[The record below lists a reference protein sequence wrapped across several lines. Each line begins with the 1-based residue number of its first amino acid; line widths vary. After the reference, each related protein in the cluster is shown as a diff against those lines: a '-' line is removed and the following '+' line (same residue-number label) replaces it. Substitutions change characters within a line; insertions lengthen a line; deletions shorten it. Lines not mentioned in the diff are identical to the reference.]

1 MKRTGLIILTLL
13 MFCGTLS
20 AQQEKPLLLIHGEEI
35 FADEF
40 MNVFLKNS
48 TNKSATKEE
57 IDDYLELYI
66 NFRLKVAEA
75 KEMKLDTQQTFKTEL
90 EGYRK
95 TLAMPYLT
103 KTEILD
109 KLVDE
114 AYERMQWDIRASHI
128 LINVSPYASPA
139 DTLKAYKKA
148 MNIRTRALKGESFQ
162 QLAIEFSDDESAH
175 GNNGTQRGD
184 GNQGD
189 LGYFSALDL
198 VYDFENTA
206 FSLKVG
212 DISMPVRS
220 EFGYHV
226 IKLTDR
232 KPALGRVQTAHIL
245 IAVSPD
251 AADTE
256 LSDAE
261 KKINDLYDRIMSGE
275 SFEELAK
282 EYSDDKG
289 SGMRGGVL
297 PWFGVFRM
305 LPEFIEP
312 LYGMQAGQITKPVL
326 TPYGYHI
333 IKLIERKPVSSYDEL
348 KSDLKNR
355 VMRDSRYEKATKSFV
370 EKLKQENG
378 FQQFPDALKKFN
390 AAVND
395 SIFNGTWSAEMMQ
408 GFEAPLFIT
417 GNKTY
422 TQTDFALFVER
433 NQFIEEGAD
442 KDTYLNKLFEKFVNE
457 RVIAYENENLENKH
471 PAFATL
477 MKEYHDG
484 ILLFDLTDRM
494 VWSKALKDTTGL
506 QAFYE
511 TIKFNYMWPDRV
523 EGTIYYVQ
531 DLTTAKKFHKAL
543 SKASRKGADLSQI
556 ADSFNSGDNIL
567 ITEESGI
574 YIKSEH
580 PVFSSI
586 QATGIGKP
594 YEKDGKFLVV
604 KTDRLISPE
613 PKALREVRGVVTNE
627 YQNHL
632 EKEWIKELRS
642 KYQWKVNQDVLK
654 TLYK

>member
-1 MKRTGLIILTLL
+1 MKGIGLVILTLL
-13 MFCGTLS
+13 MFCGSLS
-20 AQQEKPLLLIHGEEI
+20 AQQEKPLLVIHDEEI

-114 AYERMQWDIRASHI
+114 AYDRMQWDIRASHI
-128 LINVSPYASPA
+128 LIRVSPYASPA
-139 DTLKAYKKA
+139 DTLKAYRQA
-148 MNIRTRALKGESFQ
+148 MNVRSRALKGESFGK
-162 QLAIEFSDDESAH
+162 LAMEFSDDESAKSGQ
-175 GNNGTQRGD
+175 GNQRVP

-198 VYDFENTA
+198 VFNFENAA
-206 FSLKVG
+206 FALKVG
-212 DISMPVRS
+212 EISMPVRS

-256 LSDAE
+256 LSEAE
-261 KKINDLYDRIMSGE
+261 KKINDLYDRIIAGE

-282 EYSDDKG
+282 EYSDDKV

-305 LPEFIEP
+305 LPEFIQP
-312 LYGMQAGQITKPVL
+312 LYGMQPGNITKPVL

-333 IKLIERKPVSSYDEL
+333 IKLIEKKSVASFDEM

-355 VMRDSRYEKATKSFV
+355 VMRDSRYEKATLSFV

-378 FQQFPDALKKFN
+378 FQLFPDALKKFN
-390 AAVND
+390 NAVSD
-395 SIFNGTWSAEMMQ
+395 SIFKGTWRAEMMQ
-408 GFEAPLFIT
+408 GFEAPLFVT

-422 TQTDFALFVER
+422 NQMDFALFVER
-433 NQFIEEGAD
+433 NQFIEEDSD
-442 KDTYLNKLFEKFVNE
+442 KNTYLNKLFEKFVNE

-506 QAFYE
+506 QSFYE
-511 TIKFNYMWPDRV
+511 TIKFNYLWPDRV
-523 EGTIYYVQ
+523 EGTIYYVHDQ
-531 DLTTAKKFHKAL
+531 TTAKKFHKAL
-543 SKASRKGADLSQI
+543 SKAARKGADLSQI
-556 ADSFNSGDNIL
+556 ADSFNKGENVMV
-567 ITEESGI
+567 TEESGI

-594 YEKDGKFLVV
+594 FEKDGKFVIV

-632 EKEWIKELRS
+632 EKEWIRELRS
-642 KYQWKVNQDVLK
+642 KYQWHVNADVLK